1 MPKTH
6 TTEVRKL
13 DVVQLMVNYRPGSY
27 DENPHLLGEPWGWH
41 DEVFD
46 IRSRECACCGEK
58 GHYQFLIEDKMLAQ
72 GEFWLRSVE
81 IDHVKLGDDG
91 RVWDGHHRIV
101 GALTLGW
108 PVITVEIW

>member
-1 MPKTH
+1 
-6 TTEVRKL
+6 
-13 DVVQLMVNYRPGSY
+13 
-27 DENPHLLGEPWGWH
+27 
-41 DEVFD
+41 
-46 IRSRECACCGEK
+46 
-58 GHYQFLIEDKMLAQ
+58 MLAQ